1 MLGTLW
7 CFQRHHL
14 MFINLWSGYYH
25 CPHCAEEEAEAQRGS
40 ALACCHTAQKRQ
52 NWDLIHT
59 ARESRVL
66 SFSHTRLLP
75 CKGRVNSAPS
85 KRSGSHWFNLHL
97 RKNQEATLAQKR
109 WLIEK
114 KNHYYLLAWTVYFKL
129 TGTWVSS
136 RSWSV
141 SRIDCFSNE
150 FVCDHSFS
158 F

>member
-114 KNHYYLLAWTVYFKL
+114 KKSLL
-129 TGTWVSS
+129 SS
-136 RSWSV
+136 GLDSLFQINW
-141 SRIDCFSNE
+141 NL
-150 FVCDHSFS
+150 SFLKIMKCVPHRL